1 MMINSLPTP
10 PAFQNIDF
18 ITAPFCP
25 HQGVSMPI
33 PVIGLLNED
42 KVFVNGSC
50 VLNEERFMLIG
61 SFVAFFIPLVI
72 MVVTYCLTVKVE
84 PLQTR
89 FPWLLWGNTSTK
101 CVSAHLTIR
110 LSRRCSRGRPP
121 SSCMRQRLP
130 RSSLYTHLQWQTRCS
145 LRPTPSTSLRLT
157 QSPPQTHKVKAHP
170 AIRLQQTTC
179 FNNAKGLFNT
189 QGTHFVQLGRH
200 KYSKWL
206 FKSLYFYSL
215 ILEIDTL

>member
-1 MMINSLPTP
+1 MSQRLGATAMINRLPTP
-10 PAFQNIDF
+10 PVFENIDF

-84 PLQTR
+84 PLQTL
-89 FPWLLWGNTSTK
+89 FYWLLRSNTLTK
-101 CVSAHLTIR
+101 FVSAHLIIR
-110 LSRRCSRGRPP
+110 LSCRCSRGRPP

-130 RSSLYTHLQWQTRCS
+130 HSSLYTHQPWQTRCS

-157 QSPPQTHKVKAHP
+157 QSPPQMHKVNAYP
-170 AIRLQQTTC
+170 AIRQQQIIR
-179 FNNAKGLFNT
+179 T
-189 QGTHFVQLGRH
+189 QQFLVMPRAHSTSRGF
-200 KYSKWL
+200 
-206 FKSLYFYSL
+206 SLLSQ
-215 ILEIDTL
+215 